1 MLNNCS
7 FNFYGFYFTW
17 IKGKF
22 VGDSVFLG
30 GCYSVIAEMSVLG
43 SKVFYIYFIYLF
55 IFMFKS
61 LGFVK

>member
-1 MLNNCS
+1 MLNNWS

-30 GCYSVIAEMSVLG
+30 GCYSVIAEMSVLV
-43 SKVFYIYFIYLF
+43 SKVFFFLYIILF
-55 IFMFKS
+55 ILLLFFY
-61 LGFVK
+61 V